1 LKISQN
7 AELQRKFY
15 DYKKSFPLDSLMT
28 FPAFTSVSLDDKVAD
43 RFGDY
48 VLFQFTRVRGVRIRA
63 LSALPDEAEVLVP
76 PPSVYKIVAVA
87 VFRGNLVVTLE
98 RVDCP
103 LTYLA
108 EPTVVAALPPAAPT
122 SAAPA
127 GDDVEE
133 ELQGLVSEMLRLKIG
148 VKKACVALARA
159 LADEGVVTLEHV
171 QFMQPQDAR
180 DIFDRAGFRQF
191 QTDVVMR
198 AFAPASGH
206 SAAPSAGGGAG
217 SSKVLFHA
225 PAAVPSTASQVPLLL
240 PHSHANYLVVT
251 CSRSAGRATFARTKT
266 RTCSA
271 QPAACAI
278 RPATPSLLPG
288 LQLPP
293 LLHLLLFLPR
303 TFSALL
309 PLLPSLLLLQPLC
322 HRFSLQLFLLPAA
335 FEPHTRTPPP
345 PLPHAV

>member
-1 LKISQN
+1 
-7 AELQRKFY
+7 
-15 DYKKSFPLDSLMT
+15 MT

-240 PHSHANYLVVT
+240 PHCHANYVVVT
-251 CSRSAGRATFARTKT
+251 CSRSAGLATFARTKT

-271 QPAACAI
+271 LPAACAI

-293 LLHLLLFLPR
+293 LLHLLHSLPR

-309 PLLPSLLLLQPLC
+309 PLLHSLLLLQPIF

-335 FEPHTRTPPP
+335 FEPHTCTPPP
-345 PLPHAV
+345 PLPHAG